1 MTLMEIY
8 MCLLV
13 VKNLVNSQ
21 QNNDIINLCRRADLG
36 FYQIDSNNI
45 AGSMSFTIDNRSIV
59 DILNKNKWYLT
70 LGSHNL
76 AMYLK
81 ESGFIYGHNLN
92 NLSQDIQ
99 KNNWDS
105 SIFLNNDAKIIY
117 PDNVEPFLG
126 KMFLRPVNDSK
137 SFNAGI
143 YSFNELTGIIF
154 SEKLLASSIKQI
166 EAEYRFVIIKGKIAD
181 NSSYKIGNRIDI
193 TSKAPN
199 AFYDFV
205 ENLID
210 KWMPTENFVI
220 DIANHGGKPKIIE
233 VNNIH
238 CSRFYGCSLEKIIEK
253 ALF

>member
-1 MTLMEIY
+1 

-21 QNNDIINLCRRADLG
+21 QNDNIINLCRRADLE
-36 FYQIDSNNI
+36 FHQIDSNNT
-45 AGSMSFTIDNRSIV
+45 AGSLSFTIDNRSIV
-59 DILNKNKWYLT
+59 DIINKSKWYLT
-70 LGSHNL
+70 LGSYNL

-99 KNNWDS
+99 KNNWDRS
-105 SIFLNNDAKIIY
+105 NFLNNDSRIIY

-126 KMFLRPVNDSK
+126 KIFLRPVNDSK
-137 SFNAGI
+137 SFYAGI
-143 YSFNELTGIIF
+143 YSFNELTEITF
-154 SEKLLASSIKQI
+154 SEKLVASSIKQI
-166 EAEYRFVIIKGKIAD
+166 EAEYRFVIINGEIAD
-181 NSSYKIGNRIDI
+181 SSSYKIGNRIDVS
-193 TSKAPN
+193 SKAPD

-205 ENLID
+205 EKLTE
-210 KWMPTENFVI
+210 KWIPTENFVI
-220 DIANHGGKPKIIE
+220 DIASYEGRPKIIE

>member
-1 MTLMEIY
+1 MEIC

-21 QNNDIINLCRRADLG
+21 QNDDIINLCRRADLD
-36 FYQIDSNNI
+36 FYQISSNNI
-45 AGSMSFTIDNRSIV
+45 AGDLSFTIDNRSIV
-59 DILNKNKWYLT
+59 DILNKSKWYLT
-70 LGSHNL
+70 LGSYNF

-105 SIFLNNDAKIIY
+105 NNFLNSDVSIIY
-117 PDNVEPFLG
+117 PDNIEPFLG
-126 KMFLRPVNDSK
+126 KMFFRPINDSK

-143 YSFNELTGIIF
+143 YSFNEITEIIF
-154 SEKLLASSIKQI
+154 SEKLVASSIKQI
-166 EAEYRFVIIKGKIAD
+166 EAEYRFVIIKGEIAD
-181 NSSYKIGNRIDI
+181 SSSYKIGNRIDI
-193 TSKAPN
+193 TSKAPD

-205 ENLID
+205 EKLID
-210 KWMPTENFVI
+210 KWIPTQSFVI
-220 DIANHGGKPKIIE
+220 DIANHEGQPKIIE

>member
-1 MTLMEIY
+1 

-13 VKNLVNSQ
+13 VKNLVNIQ
-21 QNNDIINLCRRADLG
+21 QNDDIINLCRRADLG

-45 AGSMSFTIDNRSIV
+45 VGGLSFTIDNRSIV
-59 DILNKNKWYLT
+59 DILNKSKWYLT
-70 LGSHNL
+70 LGSYNL

-81 ESGFIYGHNLN
+81 ESGFIYGHDLN

-99 KNNWDS
+99 KNNWGIS
-105 SIFLNNDAKIIY
+105 NFLNNDARIIY

-143 YSFNELTGIIF
+143 YSFNELTELIF
-154 SEKLLASSIKQI
+154 SEKLVASSIKQI

-181 NSSYKIGNRIDI
+181 SSSYKIGNRIDI
-193 TSKAPN
+193 TSQAPDE
-199 AFYDFV
+199 FYDFV
-205 ENLID
+205 KKLIE
-210 KWMPTENFVI
+210 KWIPTENFVI
-220 DIANHGGKPKIIE
+220 DIASHEGKPKIIE

-238 CSRFYGCSLEKIIEK
+238 CSRFYGCSLEKIIGK